1 MNKKAIFGALLAAA
15 LLHTPAEE
23 AAAAQNSSFYKMAK
37 RTSSTLV
44 SSSWNSLGRD
54 CHKADKLV
62 QIIGDGVDRVTR
74 DLRNRRFKGQSA
86 TDFGN
91 GYIDGLVSTL
101 DDVVN
106 QCSNECSIIGNA
118 SGRWSSEIFC
128 AVSEV
133 IDTPAKFDG
142 LMDRPNIVCGEA
154 YRMSC
159 ESTFVGRC
167 SEICPQYTKGGNFE
181 SYYPASR
188 GGCCSYDVRD

>member
-1 MNKKAIFGALLAAA
+1 MNNKAFFGALLTAF
-15 LLHTPAEE
+15 LLHGFSSAD
-23 AAAAQNSSFYKMAK
+23 AAQQSSFYKMAK
-37 RTSSTLV
+37 KTSSTLV

-74 DLRNRRFKGQSA
+74 DLRNRRFRGQMA

-101 DDVVN
+101 DDIVN
-106 QCSNECSIIGNA
+106 QCSNECGMIGQA
-118 SGRWSSEIFC
+118 SGKWSSEIFC

-133 IDTPAKFDG
+133 IGTSAKFDG
-142 LMDRPNIVCGEA
+142 LTDRPNIVCGEA

-159 ESTFVGRC
+159 ESTFVGQC
-167 SEICPQYTKGGNFE
+167 NSICPQYNKGRNFDT
-181 SYYPASR
+181 YYPAST
-188 GGCCSYDVRD
+188 GGCCSYDVKD